1 MIWGLDGAR
10 GGWVLS
16 RRIPSSRSGA
26 EVFFCLSLA
35 EVLDFTGSERVAV
48 DMPIGLAT
56 AASPQRKWDVDAR
69 RVLRG
74 RLSSRVFTPPIQEVL
89 NSASYAEANQRSKA
103 LIGKGIS
110 VQAWNLVPKIR
121 ELEATLQTSPEL
133 SVRWE
138 EAHPE
143 IAFAKLNGGAPI
155 VESKKTDKGE
165 QIRGELLRRSAGIRF
180 DSIWSD
186 FSKAGVR
193 GRFAR
198 DDVLDS
204 LALAASEIAFP

>member
-1 MIWGLDGAR
+1 MNWGLDGAR

-16 RRIPSSRSGA
+16 RRVPGSGYGA
-26 EVFFCLSLA
+26 EVFFCPSLD
-35 EVLDFTGSERVAV
+35 EVLDITGSERVAV

-56 AASPQRKWDVDAR
+56 AVSPQRKWDVDAR

-121 ELEATLQTSPEL
+121 ELEAVLRSSPEL
-133 SVRWE
+133 SVQWR

-143 IAFAKLNGGAPI
+143 IAFANLNGGMPI
-155 VESKKTDKGE
+155 VGSKKTREGE

-180 DSIWSD
+180 DLIWGH
-186 FSKAGVR
+186 FSQAGVQ

-204 LALAASEIAFP
+204 LALAVSEIAFP